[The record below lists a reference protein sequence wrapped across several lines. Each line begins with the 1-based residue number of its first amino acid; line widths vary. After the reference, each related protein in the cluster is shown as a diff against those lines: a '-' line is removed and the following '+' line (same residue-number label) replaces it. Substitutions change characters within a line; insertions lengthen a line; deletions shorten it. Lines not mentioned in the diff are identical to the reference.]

1 MEGQVT
7 HSTAGFLKVP
17 FMDGLRILVTSSG
30 VHRACRMTVV
40 GCSCV
45 SQLPLAAGAC
55 SSYPYHS
62 TYIPKLP
69 YPAGASFRMAWAT
82 HPRLPATAVLW
93 SAGARSQARGVHPSH
108 STNVPPEAAA
118 SGRRP
123 SPYGFGNAFT
133 LACHRRSVVCGRTQ
147 PSLRRPS
154 LALRALS
161 TRQPHPSH
169 ARSRI
174 NRAVDAQALEVLVTS
189 PLRVRA
195 EHPKRPWC
203 ASPPIRVLVTAP

>member
-1 MEGQVT
+1 MDSVLTNSIVLTRPKPTRDPPTLTRSSVMLSGRCGLGGGAGNTLDRRLPEG
-7 HSTAGFLKVP
+7 P

-55 SSYPYHS
+55 SSCPYHS
-62 TYIPKLP
+62 TYV
-69 YPAGASFRMAWAT
+69 S
-82 HPRLPATAVLW
+82 
-93 SAGARSQARGVHPSH
+93 
-108 STNVPPEAAA
+108 EAAA
-118 SGRRP
+118 SGRRLL
-123 SPYGFGNAFT
+123 PYGLGNAST